1 MIKIA
6 FFDTKEYDKK
16 LFDEYNKNYNYE
28 IIYLESRLNKET
40 APLARG
46 CDVACIFVSDIA
58 DKETLQILK
67 DSGVKLIALR
77 CAGFNNVD
85 IQNLPDGLKVVRV
98 PAYSPYAV
106 AEHATALLLSIN
118 RKVYKAYQRTKK
130 YNFTLNGLLGFDIHG
145 KTVGVIGT
153 GKIGKCFINIMNGF
167 GANVIAYDVYED
179 KEAEK
184 SMNFKYVTLDE
195 LYKNSDIISLHCP
208 LTKENTKMINAESI
222 EKMKNGVYILNTS
235 RGKLIDTKSLIE
247 KLEEGKIGGLGLDVY
262 EDEEEFF
269 LNDMSNS
276 FIRDKD
282 LSTLLSM
289 PNVVITS
296 HQAFFT
302 KEALNKIA
310 LDTCQNVKDIFEK
323 GYSDNELHKQ

>member
-6 FFDTKEYDKK
+6 FFDTKDYDKI

-28 IIYLESRLNKET
+28 ITYFESRLNSET
-40 APLARG
+40 APLAKG
-46 CDVACIFVSDIA
+46 YDVVCIFVSDTA
-58 DKETLQILK
+58 DKKTLEILREN
-67 DSGVKLIALR
+67 GVKLLALR

-85 IQNLPDGLKVVRV
+85 LKNLPEGLQVVRV

-106 AEHATALLLSIN
+106 AEHATALLLSID
-118 RKVYKAYQRTKK
+118 RKIYKSYQRTRK

-153 GKIGKCFINIMNGF
+153 GKIGKCFISIMKGF
-167 GANVIAYDVYED
+167 GAEVLAYDIYED

-184 SMNFKYVTLDE
+184 TLGYKYVSLDE
-195 LYKNSDIISLHCP
+195 IYEKSDIISIHCP
-208 LTKENTKMINAESI
+208 LTSENQKMVNSESI
-222 EKMKNGVYILNTS
+222 SKMKKGVYIINTS
-235 RGKLIDTKSLIE
+235 RGSLIDTKSLIE
-247 KLEEGKIGGLGLDVY
+247 KLEEGHIGGLGLDVY
-262 EDEEEFF
+262 EGEADYF

-276 FIRDKD
+276 YRRDKD

-310 LDTCQNVKDIFEK
+310 SDTCENIKDIFENGSCK
-323 GYSDNELHKQ
+323 NELKKM

>member
-6 FFDTKEYDKK
+6 FFDSKEYDKK
-16 LFDEYNKNYNYE
+16 LFNEYNEKYGYQ
-28 IIYLESRLNKET
+28 ITYLESRLNKET

-46 CDVACIFVSDIA
+46 FDVVCIFVNDIV
-58 DKETLQILK
+58 DKDTIKILK
-67 DSGVKLIALR
+67 ECGVKLIALR

-85 IQNLPDGLKVVRV
+85 IKNMDKDIKVVRV

-106 AEHATALLLSIN
+106 AEHAVALLLSID
-118 RKVYKAYQRTKK
+118 RKIYKAYQRTKK

-153 GKIGKCFINIMNGF
+153 GKIGKCFINIMKGF
-167 GANVIAYDVYED
+167 GTEVLAYDVYED
-179 KEAEK
+179 KNAEK
-184 SMNFKYVTLDE
+184 EIGFKYVSLDE
-195 LYKNSDIISLHCP
+195 LYEKSDIISLHCP
-208 LTKENTKMINAESI
+208 LTEDNYKMINKNSI
-222 EKMKNGVYILNTS
+222 EKMKNGVYIINTS
-235 RGKLIDTKSLIE
+235 RGKLIDTNSLIE
-247 KLEEGKIGGLGLDVY
+247 ELTKGKIGGLGLDVY

-276 FIRDKD
+276 YIRDEG
-282 LSTLLSM
+282 LSVLLSM

-310 LDTCQNVKDIFEK
+310 SDTCENIKEFFEK
-323 GYSDNELHKQ
+323 GSCVNEVK

>member
-1 MIKIA
+1 MIKIL

-16 LFDEYNKNYNYE
+16 LFDEYNIDYGYD
-28 IIYLESRLNKET
+28 ITYLETKLNSET

-46 CDVACIFVSDIA
+46 YDAVCIFVNDFA
-58 DKETLQILK
+58 DKRALDILK
-67 DSGVKLIALR
+67 ECGVKLIVLR

-85 IQNLPDGLKVVRV
+85 IENLPNDLTVVRV
-98 PAYSPYAV
+98 PEYSPYAV
-106 AEHATALLLSIN
+106 AEHAVALLLSID
-118 RKVYKAYQRTKK
+118 RKIYKAYQRTKK

-153 GKIGKCFINIMNGF
+153 GKIGKAFIQIMRGF
-167 GANVIAYDVYED
+167 GTEVLAYDVFED

-184 SMNFKYVTLDE
+184 NLGFRYTTLDE
-195 LYKNSDIISLHCP
+195 LYQKSDIISLHCP
-208 LTKENTKMINAESI
+208 LTNENKKMINSDSI
-222 EKMKNGVYILNTS
+222 DKMKDGVVIINTS
-235 RGKLIDTKSLIE
+235 RGKLIDTISLIN
-247 KLEEGKIGGLGLDVY
+247 KLEENKIGGLGLDVY

-276 FIRDKD
+276 YKRDKD
-282 LSTLLSM
+282 LSVLLSM

-302 KEALNKIA
+302 REALDKIA
-310 LDTCQNVKDIFEK
+310 SVSLSNIKEFFETGKCVNEVKR
-323 GYSDNELHKQ
+323 

>member
-6 FFDTKEYDKK
+6 FFDTKEYDRK
-16 LFDEYNKNYNYE
+16 LFDEYNKNYGYE
-28 IIYLESRLNKET
+28 ITYLESRLNSET
-40 APLARG
+40 APLAKG
-46 CDVACIFVSDIA
+46 YDVVCIFVSDVA
-58 DKETLQILK
+58 DEKALKILK
-67 DSGVKLIALR
+67 ECGVKLVALR

-85 IQNLPDGLKVVRV
+85 IKNLPEGLKVVRV

-118 RKVYKAYQRTKK
+118 RKIYKSYQRTRK

-153 GKIGKCFINIMNGF
+153 GKIGKCFINIMKGF

-184 SMNFKYVTLDE
+184 NMGFRYVTLDE
-195 LYKNSDIISLHCP
+195 LYKDSDIISIHCP
-208 LTKENTKMINAESI
+208 LTSENEKMINSESI
-222 EKMKNGVYILNTS
+222 SKMKKGVYIINTS
-235 RGKLIDTKSLIE
+235 RGKLIDTKSLID
-247 KLEEGKIGGLGLDVY
+247 KLEQGEIGGLGLDVY
-262 EDEEEFF
+262 EGEAEFF

-302 KEALNKIA
+302 KEALHKIA
-310 LDTCQNVKDIFEK
+310 NDTCKNIKEIFEK
-323 GYSDNELHKQ
+323 GSSVNEVK

>member
-6 FFDTKEYDKK
+6 FFDTKEYDRK
-16 LFDEYNKNYNYE
+16 LFDEYNKKYGYE
-28 IIYLESRLNKET
+28 ITYLESRLNKET

-46 CDVACIFVSDIA
+46 YDVVCIFVNDIV
-58 DKETLQILK
+58 DEETLKILK
-67 DSGVKLIALR
+67 ECGVKLIALR

-85 IQNLPDGLKVVRV
+85 MHHIPEDIKVVRV

-106 AEHATALLLSIN
+106 AEHAVALLLGIN
-118 RKVYKAYQRTKK
+118 RKIYKAYQRTKK

-153 GKIGKCFINIMNGF
+153 GKIGKCFINIMKGF
-167 GANVIAYDVYED
+167 GTEVLAYDMYED
-179 KEAEK
+179 KLAEK
-184 SMNFKYVTLDE
+184 EMGFKYVSLEE
-195 LYKNSDIISLHCP
+195 LYAKSDIISLHCP
-208 LTKENTKMINAESI
+208 LTNESNKMINEESI
-222 EKMKNGVYILNTS
+222 DKMKKGVIIINTS
-235 RGKLIDTKSLIE
+235 RGKLIDTDSLIN
-247 KLEEGKIGGLGLDVY
+247 KLEEGNIGGVGLDVY
-262 EDEEEFF
+262 EDEEDFF

-276 FIRDKD
+276 YVRDRG
-282 LSTLLSM
+282 LSILLSM

-310 LDTCQNVKDIFEK
+310 NDTFENIKDIFEK
-323 GYSDNELHKQ
+323 GESQNEVKL

>member
-16 LFDEYNKNYNYE
+16 LFDEYNKKYNYE
-28 IIYLESRLNKET
+28 ITYLESKLNKET
-40 APLARG
+40 APLAKG
-46 CDVACIFVSDIA
+46 FDVVCIFVNDVV
-58 DKETLQILK
+58 DKETIKILK
-67 DSGVKLIALR
+67 ECGVKLIALR

-85 IQNLPDGLKVVRV
+85 IKNMDKDIKVVRV
-98 PAYSPYAV
+98 PAYSPHAV
-106 AEHATALLLSIN
+106 AEHAVALLLDLD
-118 RKVYKAYQRTKK
+118 RKIYKAYQRTRK
-130 YNFTLNGLLGFDIHG
+130 YNFTLNGLLGFDIYG
-145 KTVGVIGT
+145 KTVGVVGT
-153 GKIGKCFINIMNGF
+153 GKIGKCFIQIMKGF
-167 GANVIAYDVYED
+167 GAKVIAYDIYQD
-179 KEAEK
+179 KEFAKEQD
-184 SMNFKYVTLDE
+184 FEYVSLDE

-208 LTKENTKMINAESI
+208 LTENNIKMINKNTM
-222 EKMKNGVYILNTS
+222 EKMKQGVVIINTS
-235 RGKLIDTKSLIE
+235 RGKLIDTEDLIGELE
-247 KLEEGKIGGLGLDVY
+247 KGKISGLGLDVY

-276 FIRDKD
+276 YIRDKD

-310 LDTCQNVKDIFEK
+310 SDTCENIKDIFEQGESK
-323 GYSDNELHKQ
+323 NEVK

>member
-6 FFDTKEYDKK
+6 FFDTKEYDRK
-16 LFDEYNKNYNYE
+16 LFDEYNKNYGYE
-28 IIYLESRLNKET
+28 ITYLESKLNSET
-40 APLARG
+40 APLAEG
-46 CDVACIFVSDIA
+46 FDAVCIFVNDVVDEKTI
-58 DKETLQILK
+58 QILK
-67 DSGVKLIALR
+67 KCGVKLIALR

-85 IQNLPDGLKVVRV
+85 IKHIDKSIKVVRV

-106 AEHATALLLSIN
+106 AEHATALLLDLD
-118 RKVYKAYQRTKK
+118 RKIYKAYQRTKK

-145 KTVGVIGT
+145 KTVGVVGT
-153 GKIGKCFINIMNGF
+153 GKIGKCFINIMKGF
-167 GANVIAYDVYED
+167 GTNVIAYDIYKDEAFA
-179 KEAEK
+179 KEK
-184 SMNFKYVTLDE
+184 DFKYVSLDE
-195 LYKNSDIISLHCP
+195 LYEKSDIISLHCP
-208 LTKENTKMINAESI
+208 LTEDNMKMINKNSI
-222 EKMKNGVYILNTS
+222 EKMKQGVVIINTS
-235 RGKLIDTKSLIE
+235 RGKLIDTSDLISELE
-247 KLEEGKIGGLGLDVY
+247 KGKIGGIGLDVY

-276 FIRDKD
+276 YIRDKD

-310 LDTCQNVKDIFEK
+310 SDTCENIKDIFEK
-323 GYSDNELHKQ
+323 GECENEVK